1 MGAVSAPA
9 AGRRG
14 AAWRIAA
21 IVAAVLL
28 VVAAAVGWFLHAY
41 ERVEETIDLPRT
53 GEAARNPLYALQVAL
68 ERDGVRATSQRRLDL
83 AALAPAARDTIV
95 LHVDPRAL
103 STAQVDALLAWVR
116 RGGHLVARTPAPG
129 RLGSGGRVPLLD
141 RLGLRALPAT
151 GIRRTCVDFRVA
163 GEGNH
168 VEFCRGRRFALAGA
182 RPRLRWGDAAGGHV
196 FARVPHGA
204 GTVDVLAGLE
214 VLTTDQLD
222 ETTHLVLARQLL
234 APNYRAGAVHLVHAS
249 ELPSLWRTLW
259 REGWMAWAPLALL
272 LLAWLWRRMQRFGPL
287 RPAPPGE
294 RRSLLEHVGASGEH
308 AWRYGYGHLLH
319 AAVRDAF
326 LARLRRRDPVAAAL
340 DGEAQAALVA
350 ARFDL
355 TPAQVREALSTPA
368 PRDTAGF
375 RSRIAT
381 LIRLR
386 NRL

>member
-9 AGRRG
+9 AGRRA

-53 GEAARNPLYALQVAL
+53 GEAARNPLYALKLAL
-68 ERDGVRATSQRRLDL
+68 ERDGVRVTTQRRLDVD
-83 AALAPAARDTIV
+83 ALAPGPRDTVV
-95 LHVDPRAL
+95 LHVDPRTL
-103 STAQVDALLAWVR
+103 STAQVDALLAWVG

-129 RLGSGGRVPLLD
+129 RLGNGGRVALLE
-141 RLGLRALPAT
+141 RLDLQALPAS
-151 GIRRTCVDFRVA
+151 GLGRKCADFRVR

-168 VEFCRGRRFALAGA
+168 VEFCTGRRFTLRGA
-182 RPRLRWGDAAGGHV
+182 NPRRSWGDLANGYV

-204 GTVDVLAGLE
+204 GTVDMLAALD
-214 VLTTDQLD
+214 VLTTEQLE

-249 ELPSLWRTLW
+249 ELPSLWATLL

-287 RPAPPGE
+287 LPAPQAE
-294 RRSLLEHVGASGEH
+294 RRSLLEHVTASGEH

-340 DGEAQAALVA
+340 DGEPQAALIA
-350 ARFDL
+350 ARVDL
-355 TPAQVREALSTPA
+355 TPAQVREALSTPM
-368 PRDTAGF
+368 PRDPAGF